1 MRRKS
6 LGRIGV
12 SVALTPTIIIEW
24 PGLSMRSHAVSTLDM
39 RS

>member
-1 MRRKS
+1 MRRKA

-12 SVALTPTIIIEW
+12 AVALTPTIIIELAG
-24 PGLSMRSHAVSTLDM
+24 PSMRSHAVSTLDM

>member
-6 LGRIGV
+6 SGRTGV
-12 SVALTPTIIIEW
+12 AVALTPTIIIEL

>member
-6 LGRIGV
+6 AGRIGV
-12 SVALTPTIIIEW
+12 SVADTPTIIMEFN
-24 PGLSMRSHAVSTLDM
+24 GLSMRSHAVSTLDM